1 MLFFCCCFLT
11 FCVEFALCEVFFTT
25 CFVLWSTLLWL
36 FQVVN
41 SVFIFSVCGRLLS
54 VVVVLFRLF
63 HALSSYFRL
72 FSIFDFDFDFEDDS
86 HQRDARHSSLT
97 NDRRAAETAHKVC
110 TVFLKLHFQKFHSA
124 PQLPSPGRRHTN
136 HTPKRPILNHTIIC
150 RH

>member
-1 MLFFCCCFLT
+1 MRCFYNL
-11 FCVEFALCEVFFTT
+11 FCVV
-25 CFVLWSTLLWL
+25 VDSVVWL

-110 TVFLKLHFQKFHSA
+110 TVFFELHF
-124 PQLPSPGRRHTN
+124 LPWLRQELMSKVALS
-136 HTPKRPILNHTIIC
+136 TPIAFARKKAHKSNKRPILNRTIIC
-150 RH
+150 RHK